1 MRRRTISSLAA
12 ALAVAA
18 AIWGA
23 AAQASPAPV
32 ATQPAAKTPGAIA
45 VHGRWVITVR
55 NKRGKIVQRR
65 RFENSLTQDG
75 SQALVDVLTGAETID
90 TNRDW
95 LVSVFYNTSAG
106 PTNLAFVSNNSG
118 DGPLTVTDEDASH
131 GGPAIVLTSGTAP
144 AADTGSIYKVSTVVF
159 FASGRSATFT
169 ERTLDTPI
177 NVAAGQLV
185 SATVTITFS

>member
-1 MRRRTISSLAA
+1 MRRRSISGLAA

-18 AIWGA
+18 AIWGG
-23 AAQASPAPV
+23 AAQASPARL
-32 ATQPAAKTPGAIA
+32 ATQPGAIA

-106 PTNLAFVSNNSG
+106 PTNLAFVSNHSG
-118 DGPLTVTDEDASH
+118 DGPLTVTDEDAGH

-159 FASGRSATFT
+159 FASGRSVTFT

-177 NVAAGQLV
+177 NVVAGQLV